1 MKEDPDL
8 VRRMVK
14 ATLEGISYT
23 MAHPDEAYTISTKYV
38 ENLAKADTSVQK
50 QVLATTM
57 ELWKTSRL
65 GYTDPKAWTN
75 MQDILL
81 KMSLLKQP
89 LDLSKAYSNDY
100 LPPQ

>member
-1 MKEDPDL
+1 
-8 VRRMVK
+8 
-14 ATLEGISYT
+14 
-23 MAHPDEAYTISTKYV
+23 
-38 ENLAKADTSVQK
+38 
-50 QVLATTM
+50 M